1 MASKY
6 ITLDRLHHDARCRR
20 FIFRHLY
27 GRIGKQTSFVVFF
40 LCLFLGLIM
49 VKNSGL
55 SNIVRLD
62 AIAVRQRAATPM
74 TQSKRL

>member
-1 MASKY
+1 MLAAVDLYLDICMAELVNK
-6 ITLDRLHHDARCRR
+6 LRL
-20 FIFRHLY
+20 
-27 GRIGKQTSFVVFF
+27 SFFF